1 MSGDHLTPERPEA
14 EGLVEPELTVDE
26 EEGARLLANE
36 ARHRLRA
43 EGFTDAE
50 ITAWAKTYYTTTAN
64 GRDEG
69 DVDGLVAFVAAEQ
82 AAGRA
87 PKPPA

>member
-1 MSGDHLTPERPEA
+1 MNGDDVTPERPEA
-14 EGLVEPELTVDE
+14 EGLVEPELTIEE

-43 EGFTDAE
+43 DGFTDSE
-50 ITAWAKTYYTTTAN
+50 ITAWAGTYYATTAD

-69 DVDGLVAFVAAEQ
+69 DADGLVAFIAAEQ
-82 AAGRA
+82 AAGRRPSSTA
-87 PKPPA
+87 

>member
-1 MSGDHLTPERPEA
+1 MNGDDITPERPDA
-14 EGLVEPELTVDE
+14 EGLAEPELTIDE

-43 EGFTDAE
+43 DGFTDSE
-50 ITAWAKTYYTTTAN
+50 ILAWAETYYATTAD

-69 DVDGLVAFVAAEQ
+69 DVDGLVAFIAAEQ
-82 AAGRA
+82 AAGRT
-87 PKPPA
+87 PSSGT